1 VGIRSDLADLKLSL
15 DRQLFA
21 LGDVRTALDSQ
32 TEILKGIRD
41 ALVPKPAAAIRFTAV
56 LNGIPE
62 VGIVSFQLQDI
73 QSVPLTLSFV
83 DADGNPAAAPAGI
96 TPTWATSDA
105 TKVTVTPAADGLS
118 AVASGQS
125 GLGDA
130 QISVTAG
137 SLTGQ
142 LTVTVVAGPPASI
155 TITPGAPTPAQ
166 RRR

>member
-1 VGIRSDLADLKLSL
+1 M
-15 DRQLFA
+15 
-21 LGDVRTALDSQ
+21 
-32 TEILKGIRD
+32 
-41 ALVPKPAAAIRFTAV
+41 
-56 LNGIPE
+56 
-62 VGIVSFQLQDI
+62 
-73 QSVPLTLSFV
+73 
-83 DADGNPAAAPAGI
+83 
-96 TPTWATSDA
+96 
-105 TKVTVTPAADGLS
+105 TVTPAADGLS